1 MASTPPETSS
11 DNHAIV
17 KRAVMRLSGL
27 PQSATDASENTV
39 DLVNYLVNS
48 GIRDEDDLVELAEI
62 ANGKR
67 YDPANGS
74 FL

>member
-1 MASTPPETSS
+1 MASAPPEISS

-27 PQSATDASENTV
+27 QSETDASENTV
-39 DLVNYLVNS
+39 DLVNYLIDS